1 MPKNTKTK
9 IKIKTSLIELI
20 NIKDLGLISISD
32 ITRMAKINRGTFY
45 LHYRDKYD
53 LIDQIKLEEIQHI
66 KGILLTDDNPS
77 NLEDPLEIIPYHS
90 ILEALIYVKKNINLI
105 RSLASEVGDS
115 NFLEMIKS
123 LLSELLYERLD
134 LSKSLNLDRKNI
146 PIEYVNEII
155 FSSTIGIILIWIKKG
170 GEEEPEELAQII
182 MQARTISPYE
192 MLARSKK

>member
-1 MPKNTKTK
+1 MPKNELTK

-20 NIKDLGLISISD
+20 NIKELGLITISD

-53 LIDQIKLEEIQHI
+53 LIDQIKLEQIQHI
-66 KGILLTDDNPS
+66 KSILLNDDNPN

-90 ILEALIYVKKNINLI
+90 ILEALFYVKENINLI

-115 NFLEMIKS
+115 GFLEMIKS

-134 LSKSLNLDRKNI
+134 LSVSLNLDSRNI
-146 PIEYVNEII
+146 PVEYVNEII

-170 GEEEPEELAQII
+170 GEEEPEYLAQII
-182 MQARTISPYE
+182 MQARTISPYQ
-192 MLARSKK
+192 MLTR